1 MPRLLAQLNY
11 LPNTPMLDAVYE
23 ALELAGLMYLVESGA
38 LDQITDN
45 KMAQIACASAAYTYY
60 DRYIV
65 NNV

>member
-23 ALELAGLMYLVESGA
+23 AIELAGLMYLVESGA

-45 KMAQIACASAAYTYY
+45 KMAQIAAASALYTYY
-60 DRYIV
+60 DRMIV
-65 NNV
+65 QNV

>member
-23 ALELAGLMYLVESGA
+23 AIELAGLMYLVESGA

-45 KMAQIACASAAYTYY
+45 KMAQIAAASALYSYY

-65 NNV
+65 NAI